1 MPLAINS
8 LGRVHTH
15 ARIHIR
21 IKVTSRSQAH
31 AWFRNLKCV
40 SKERSFLNKCNIVLV
55 QHHDNQLDDI
65 IIINLLF
72 IQLTVNNL
80 LTLTME
86 ILHALWEMMEFIL
99 IKTHVLSRAI
109 QDTH

>member
-40 SKERSFLNKCNIVLV
+40 SKERNFLNKCNIVLI
-55 QHHDNQLDDI
+55 QHHDNQLDN
-65 IIINLLF
+65 NLLF

-86 ILHALWEMMEFIL
+86 MLNALWEMMEFIL
-99 IKTHVLSRAI
+99 IKTHVLSHAI